1 MKKLLLGVICV
12 VGLTAGNAQAQR
24 EPVYE
29 TVTPPSKTSRM
40 TSLANMVSPE
50 VTTGC
55 STFSLSGK
63 ILKVRY
69 AEDEMTIVGFV
80 ISRDYPKGEGNNREY
95 INIESDLKERLG
107 RLPLSILDT
116 LITEGRRVQ
125 VWGFNCGA
133 SGAIA
138 VADKIKSFQ

>member
-12 VGLTAGNAQAQR
+12 VGLMVGTAQAQR

-29 TVTPPSKTSRM
+29 TVTPRSKTSRM

-50 VTTGC
+50 RATGC
-55 STFSLSGK
+55 SAFSLSGK

-80 ISRDYPKGEGNNREY
+80 ILRDYPKGEGNNREY

-107 RLPLSILDT
+107 RFPLSILDT
-116 LITEGRRVQ
+116 LITEGRRVH
-125 VWGFNCGA
+125 VWGFNCGT

-138 VADKIKSFQ
+138 FADKIKAFQ